1 MSLWKFQG
9 KRAHI
14 YLKPH
19 ALLRLTSHDPPQ
31 IGGRLS
37 VGLQWR
43 KLRFTEMMLLHK
55 VPHPERGKAEIQTL
69 APKPTLPLQ
78 TTSSMELKR
87 CEVWWR
93 PVPYA
98 HRDPANTLGLQ
109 GHETGADTTTPHLLP
124 NVLSPPCETPWCHFP
139 SPLTTTSW
147 APAHLS
153 ALLTTA
159 MVTGWCKKKSCLWS
173 FSPNTIHLSKA
184 VASKILL

>member
-1 MSLWKFQG
+1 MHCSAWPVTTLPK
-9 KRAHI
+9 
-14 YLKPH
+14 
-19 ALLRLTSHDPPQ
+19 S
-31 IGGRLS
+31 GGDYQLACS
-37 VGLQWR
+37 GGNWR
-43 KLRFTEMMLLHK
+43 SRRWCYLHK
-55 VPHPERGKAEIQTL
+55 APHPERGKAEIQTL

-78 TTSSMELKR
+78 TTPSMQLER
-87 CEVWWR
+87 CEVWRR
-93 PVPYA
+93 PVSYA

-124 NVLSPPCETPWCHFP
+124 NALSPPCETPWCHFP

-159 MVTGWCKKKSCLWS
+159 MVTGWCKIKSCLWS
-173 FSPNTIHLSKA
+173 FSPNTIHISKA